1 LENNKKKYAYWMKP
15 SMVEEIEASLE
26 LADVKSKSEFVC
38 QAVSFYLGYL
48 NQNKSVNYLAPL
60 LMNAMKSEIRSSTK
74 FICETLFK
82 LAVEQAINSNYLANL
97 CEADAETAERL
108 REACAR
114 TVAENNGILTM
125 EDAARWQ
132 NG

>member
-1 LENNKKKYAYWMKP
+1 M
-15 SMVEEIEASLE
+15 
-26 LADVKSKSEFVC
+26 
-38 QAVSFYLGYL
+38 
-48 NQNKSVNYLAPL
+48 
-60 LMNAMKSEIRSSTK
+60 MNAMKSEIRSSTK